1 MRFLK
6 IKQIKHRRSILLTMK
21 TKQDLIA
28 QIVTLL
34 NEVIEVEAKEAEA
47 VSRPSVPMEMLTI
60 KECTQAVSGLSEHT
74 VRQLIAQDKI
84 PYIRTGQGKRG
95 KILISKAALLEY
107 LGGAA

>member
-1 MRFLK
+1 MENKRE
-6 IKQIKHRRSILLTMK
+6 IM
-21 TKQDLIA
+21 A
-28 QIVTLL
+28 QIVALL
-34 NEVIEVEAKEAEA
+34 SQLIENESDTQKDKPAERSA
-47 VSRPSVPMEMLTI
+47 EPVEMLTI

-74 VRQLIAQDKI
+74 VRQLVAQKKI

>member
-1 MRFLK
+1 MEN
-6 IKQIKHRRSILLTMK
+6 K
-21 TKQDLIA
+21 TEIMA
-28 QIVTLL
+28 QIVALL
-34 NEVIEVEAKEAEA
+34 TQLIDENTNVTTENK
-47 VSRPSVPMEMLTI
+47 PSAPVEMLTI

-74 VRQLIAQDKI
+74 VRQLVAQKKI

>member
-1 MRFLK
+1 M
-6 IKQIKHRRSILLTMK
+6 TMK
-21 TKQDLIA
+21 TKQELIA
-28 QIVTLL
+28 QIVALL
-34 NEVIEVEAKEAEA
+34 NEVIEVEEKETEA
-47 VSRPSVPMEMLTI
+47 VSKPSVPVEMLTI

>member
-1 MRFLK
+1 MENKRE
-6 IKQIKHRRSILLTMK
+6 IM
-21 TKQDLIA
+21 A
-28 QIVTLL
+28 QIVALL
-34 NEVIEVEAKEAEA
+34 SQLIENESDTRKDKPPERSAEP
-47 VSRPSVPMEMLTI
+47 VEMLTI

-74 VRQLIAQDKI
+74 VRQLVAQKKI